1 MSAKSRILNG
11 WGIPRMMPGIA
22 APIRDKNGDVAKLH
36 VLGPRRTAKIMRR
49 IAGEKLT
56 PPAKPAKDGA

>member
-1 MSAKSRILNG
+1 
-11 WGIPRMMPGIA
+11 MMPGIA